1 MKKKSKLISGIRKT
15 AKATAHIKT
24 GSGKVRINLVPIE
37 IFTPLSARE
46 RILTPLDLADDL
58 RNKIDIDVRVNG
70 GGFMGQA
77 DASAI
82 AISKA
87 MDTWFKNKDLKKRL
101 ISYDKHLLSGDA
113 RRKEPKKVGGTG
125 ARKKK
130 QKSYR

>member
-1 MKKKSKLISGIRKT
+1 MKKKAKLISGIRKT
-15 AKATAHIKT
+15 AKATAHIKP

-77 DASAI
+77 DAC
-82 AISKA
+82 
-87 MDTWFKNKDLKKRL
+87 
-101 ISYDKHLLSGDA
+101 LLYTSPSPRD
-113 RRKEPKKVGGTG
+113 
-125 ARKKK
+125 
-130 QKSYR
+130 